1 MDIDKAIRIFS
12 EFLNSCWENV
22 LPSLENRTYTTN
34 ESSINDWLQANWEL
48 LVERK
53 VLPLNEYLEIYGE
66 GADFNGGS
74 SRITDIQSI
83 PQYSIKVISCCSD
96 LVDLLNNTE
105 VGNSELTFERLV
117 GFENG
122 FYIDNSP
129 FNYVL
134 TQDESSGIERVFS
147 IEKVKFE
154 LKPL

>member
-12 EFLNSCWENV
+12 EFLNSCWKNV

-66 GADFNGGS
+66 GADFNGRS

-105 VGNSELTFERLV
+105 VGNSELTFEKLV

-122 FYIDNSP
+122 FYIDNPP

-147 IEKVKFE
+147 MEKVKFE
-154 LKPL
+154 LKSL